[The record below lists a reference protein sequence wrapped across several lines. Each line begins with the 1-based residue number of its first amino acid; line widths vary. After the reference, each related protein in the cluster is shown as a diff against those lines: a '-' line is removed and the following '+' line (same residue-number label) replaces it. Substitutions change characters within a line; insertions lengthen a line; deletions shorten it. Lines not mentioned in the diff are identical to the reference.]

1 MSTQRQKKLA
11 KAIVENLA
19 SDKPKTSGELLENV
33 GYSEHL
39 VKQPG
44 RIIEA
49 EGVQSELIALG
60 FSEDNAKLVVGE
72 VLLNQEEDA
81 NARLKA
87 ADMIFKVNGTYAPE
101 KSINLNANINA
112 PITPKVK
119 AVIGKFEDELF
130 NTLANEKLS

>member
-60 FSEDNAKLVVGE
+60 FSEDNAKSVVGE